1 MSGSALKAAIEHYVK
16 NPRKQE
22 DIDSLRGHM
31 THIASGQPRISEC
44 FIEPKVIYDLLI
56 LMSEALFGQG
66 SELTKEIISD
76 FTVVNT
82 PDIQTLASYQFNRH
96 TGAKTLNVNCDL
108 ISKSLVYVET
118 LGNLRFSNQQYRYSM
133 SPYTK
138 LLLVIEH
145 EYTHLLLE
153 IAGIQNKDEDKHG
166 VDFVR
171 LAHSLFGQGWGDLA
185 FTHISDYESVSGNKD
200 SFIQRLKQ
208 KTKLLT
214 DEYIEKVY
222 SILDAQLGA
231 KGALEPVKGG
241 KQTRKKLTR
250 KKRSKK
256 SRRASVYRK

>member
-1 MSGSALKAAIEHYVK
+1 
-16 NPRKQE
+16 
-22 DIDSLRGHM
+22 
-31 THIASGQPRISEC
+31 
-44 FIEPKVIYDLLI
+44 
-56 LMSEALFGQG
+56 
-66 SELTKEIISD
+66 
-76 FTVVNT
+76 
-82 PDIQTLASYQFNRH
+82 
-96 TGAKTLNVNCDL
+96 
-108 ISKSLVYVET
+108 
-118 LGNLRFSNQQYRYSM
+118 M

-153 IAGIQNKDEDKHG
+153 ITGIQNKDEDKHG

-185 FTHISDYESVSGNKD
+185 FTHIGDYQSVSGDKD
-200 SFIQRLKQ
+200 AFIQRLKQ

-214 DEYIEKVY
+214 DEYIKKVY
-222 SILDAQLGA
+222 SILHTHLGA
-231 KGALEPVKGG
+231 KGALEPVVGG